1 MNIFA
6 AIING
11 LRELWAN
18 KIRSLLSMSGIIL
31 GVAALIAMITVVQGM
46 MGGFR
51 KFVELQGGIEKL
63 AIVKDDLPKEQ
74 EHLAAMSTGITL
86 RDVKAIQA
94 GAPLIRYIAPEIRC
108 GWERLTGPEK
118 EANAVVIGTTPD
130 WLPVNK
136 RTLANGRFVADLDL
150 LQKTNVAVLGAYT
163 AEILFG
169 ENKDPVGKEIKVR
182 GARFVVVGV
191 LDPVEMAGA
200 PGGGRG
206 RGRGGRGGMSRW
218 MNSGV
223 YIPLETAV
231 ARFTGND
238 TVSTLNVSVARAEDI
253 LYAVPQVEN
262 NLLRTHDGLQDFRID
277 TNETM
282 LAEFQKTEASFTYS
296 LGGVAGISLF
306 VGAIGIMNVMLASI
320 NERIREIGVRKAIGA
335 RGSDIFMQFLAEA
348 GVISCLGGIIG
359 LAVSFAIVVAM
370 NAILAAALQG
380 GSTTSVKPSIMLAGL
395 TFSMGVGLLA
405 GIYPAIRAAKLDPIE
420 ALRYE

>member
-31 GVAALIAMITVVQGM
+31 GVAALIAMVTVVQGM

-51 KFVELQGGIEKL
+51 KFVELQGGIEKISI
-63 AIVKDDLPKEQ
+63 AKDDLPKEQ
-74 EHLAAMSTGITL
+74 EHLSALSVGITM
-86 RDVKAIQA
+86 RDVKAIEV
-94 GAPLIRYIAPEIRC
+94 GAPLVRYIAPEIRA
-108 GWERLTGPEK
+108 GWERITRPGNEMNTRVTG
-118 EANAVVIGTTPD
+118 VTPD

-136 RTLANGRFVADLDL
+136 RKLATGRFIADLDL

-163 AEILFG
+163 ADVLFT
-169 ENKDPVGKEIKVR
+169 EHEDPIGQTIKIR
-182 GARFVVVGV
+182 GTQFVIVGV
-191 LDPVEMAGA
+191 LEPVEP
-200 PGGGRG
+200 PGQPSRG
-206 RGRGGRGGMSRW
+206 NQRRGSRSGINRW
-218 MNSGV
+218 MNNDI
-223 YIPLETAV
+223 YIPLQTAIS
-231 ARFTGND
+231 RYTGND
-238 TVSTLNVSVARAEDI
+238 TLTTLNVSVAKAEDVI
-253 LYAVPQVEN
+253 YAVPQIEN
-262 NLLRTHDGLQDFRID
+262 ILIQTHDGLQDFSIN

-282 LAEFQKTEASFTYS
+282 LAEFQKTEASFTFS

-335 RGSDIFMQFLAEA
+335 RGSDIFFQFLAEA

-359 LAVSFAIVVAM
+359 LGVSFGIIFAM
-370 NAILAAALQG
+370 NMILSNALPDAAT
-380 GSTTSVKPSIMLAGL
+380 STVKPVIMLAGL
-395 TFSMGVGLLA
+395 AFSMGVGLLA
-405 GIYPAIRAAKLDPIE
+405 GIYPAVRAAKLDPIE